1 LAAGKKA
8 AAQPR
13 PLSGIRVLELGQI
26 AAGPFAGS
34 LLADLGADVVKVERP
49 GEGDGLRQWPPLSG
63 PEGGPTFSE
72 NFASINRNKRS
83 LAADL
88 KDPADVARVRALAAR
103 ADVLIENF
111 RPGVLSRLGLDY
123 ASLREDC
130 PRLVYCS
137 VSGYGHAGPYSD
149 KGAFDLTVQ
158 AIAGLMSVTGEEGRA
173 PVKCGVPVGDYCS
186 GLYAA
191 LTILAAVIRR
201 NQTGEGG
208 HIDCSMLGS
217 LIGVATLQTSEF
229 FGTGRTPRRL
239 GSAHPRAAPY
249 RAFRAADEY
258 FVVAAGNDKLWR
270 SVCEVVGAPELTQDE
285 RFKTLAL
292 RAKNQ
297 DALFAILEPLFARR
311 PAADWLR
318 ELDARGVPCA
328 PINTYPQ
335 VLADPQV
342 EAMGL
347 VQPLEL
353 PNGVKTRTTAF
364 PVKLT
369 GYSFEVYLPPPELGA
384 HTAEVMDDW
393 LGLGAARGGD
403 VRQAV
408 EG

>member
-1 LAAGKKA
+1 MAANEPA
-8 AAQPR
+8 AKPR
-13 PLSGIRVLELGQI
+13 PLAGIRVLELGQI

-49 GEGDGLRQWPPLSG
+49 DGGDGLRQWPPLSANEQG
-63 PEGGPTFSE
+63 VAFSE

-88 KDPADVARVRALAAR
+88 KDPADVAKVRRLAAR

-111 RPGVLSRLGLDY
+111 RPGVLERLGLDY
-123 ASLREDC
+123 ETLRAES
-130 PRLVYCS
+130 PGLVYCS
-137 VSGYGHAGPYSD
+137 VSGFGHTGPYAS

-158 AIAGLMSVTGEEGRA
+158 ALAGLMSVTGEEGGA
-173 PVKCGVPVGDYCS
+173 PVKCGVPVGDYCA

-191 LTILAAVIRR
+191 LTILAALIRKR
-201 NQTGEGG
+201 ETGEGG
-208 HIDCSMLGS
+208 HVDCSMLGS

-229 FGTGRTPRRL
+229 FGTGKTPRRL

-249 RAFRAADEY
+249 RAFRASDEY
-258 FVVAAGNDKLWR
+258 FVVAAGNEKLWR
-270 SVCEVVGAPELTQDE
+270 SVCDVVGAPQLPADE
-285 RFKTLAL
+285 RFGTLTL
-292 RAKNQ
+292 RARNQ
-297 DALFAILEPLFARR
+297 DALFEILEPLFARR
-311 PAADWLR
+311 TAAEWLQ

-353 PNGVKTRTTAF
+353 PNGVRTRTTAF
-364 PVKLT
+364 PVRLT
-369 GYSFEVYLPPPELGA
+369 GFSFEVYLPPPEVGA
-384 HTAEVMDDW
+384 HTAQVLEDW
-393 LGLGAARGGD
+393 LGVPVSQTA
-403 VRQAV
+403 
-408 EG
+408 